1 MRLLIKQYDTKRI
14 MQDRSLVGI
23 PRFIIEELIDG
34 KWTTTRVY
42 SRLWYSYRKVQQL
55 EDLTWAD
62 RM

>member
-1 MRLLIKQYDTKRI
+1 

-42 SRLWYSYRKVQQL
+42 SRLWYSYSKVQQL
-55 EDLTWAD
+55 EDLT
-62 RM
+62 